1 MLVEAIIVEVANGN
15 GAALGVQWGNTNGG
29 MVQFADGTTTPISA
43 STFVDSMGSS
53 DTSDDSKKALAGVS
67 GAALGFYH
75 GDWFALLTALQT
87 DSKSDVLATPS
98 LSTMDNQEAE
108 FNVGQEVPVKT
119 GSQSSTDATTVYNTI
134 ERKTVGTKLKFK
146 PQINE
151 GDSVLLEIE
160 QEVSS
165 VDAASANSD
174 LGATFNVRTIKN
186 TVLVKSGET
195 VVLGG
200 LLDEKTNETISKV
213 PLLGDIPVVGELFKA
228 TSTSKTKRNL
238 MVFIRPVILRDPVTY
253 SGISNAK
260 YSMFRAEQLERAS
273 EGLRLMPDNVTA
285 PVMPK
290 FGDDVVTD
298 PEIQAEID
306 ALRARQAA
314 AAAAARSGASQ

>member
-1 MLVEAIIVEVANGN
+1 M
-15 GAALGVQWGNTNGG
+15 
-29 MVQFADGTTTPISA
+29 
-43 STFVDSMGSS
+43 
-53 DTSDDSKKALAGVS
+53 
-67 GAALGFYH
+67 
-75 GDWFALLTALQT
+75 
-87 DSKSDVLATPS
+87 
-98 LSTMDNQEAE
+98 
-108 FNVGQEVPVKT
+108 
-119 GSQSSTDATTVYNTI
+119 
-134 ERKTVGTKLKFK
+134 GTKLKFK

-165 VDAASANSD
+165 VDSASANSE
-174 LGATFNVRTIKN
+174 LGSTFNVRTIKN

-200 LLDEKTNETISKV
+200 LLDEKTNEVVSKV
-213 PLLGDIPVVGELFKA
+213 PLLGDIPVVGELFKS

-273 EGLRLMPDNVTA
+273 EGLRLMPDNITT
-285 PVMPK
+285 PVMQK
-290 FGDDVVTD
+290 FGGDEMTD